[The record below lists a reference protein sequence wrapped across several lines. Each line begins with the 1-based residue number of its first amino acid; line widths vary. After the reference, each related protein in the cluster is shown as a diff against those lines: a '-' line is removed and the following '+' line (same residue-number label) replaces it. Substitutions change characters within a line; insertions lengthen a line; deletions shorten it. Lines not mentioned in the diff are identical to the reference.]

1 MRTEKKLTV
10 ISTLTTFLVLGLSTL
25 AMAAGGSEAAAG
37 SGLLMPATLI
47 GAALVVGIAA
57 CGGGIGVG
65 LLGRGLMEGS
75 ARNPEM
81 SGKMLVSMLI
91 VFALIETFTI
101 YGLVIGLIL
110 LYANPFM

>member
-25 AMAAGGSEAAAG
+25 AMAAGGEAAAG
-37 SGLLMPATLI
+37 GLLMPATLI